1 MATTYDSAVWDTEAR
16 SPEVDVV
23 KVKNGRRKKKYRG
36 KHAQEVR
43 SIFKGVVR
51 RINNNEN

>member
-23 KVKNGRRKKKYRG
+23 KVKMVGVKKNIEVNMHRK
-36 KHAQEVR
+36 
-43 SIFKGVVR
+43 
-51 RINNNEN
+51 